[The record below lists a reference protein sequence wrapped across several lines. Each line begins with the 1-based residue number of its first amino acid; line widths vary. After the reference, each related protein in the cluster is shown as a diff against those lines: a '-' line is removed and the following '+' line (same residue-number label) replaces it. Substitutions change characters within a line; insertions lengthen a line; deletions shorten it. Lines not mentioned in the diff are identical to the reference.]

1 MFKEGELIKY
11 MMPLDA
17 DYSYGTILEL
27 KKGRAVV
34 LSKSYPH
41 GTITEVPFRY
51 MEHIGKE
58 VRTVGSREG
67 KDNK

>member
-17 DYSYGTILEL
+17 DYSTGVITEL

-34 LSKSYPH
+34 ELRSYPH
-41 GTITEVPFRY
+41 GYVVEVPYKFMR
-51 MEHIGKE
+51 HIERGE
-58 VRTVGSREG
+58 
-67 KDNK
+67 